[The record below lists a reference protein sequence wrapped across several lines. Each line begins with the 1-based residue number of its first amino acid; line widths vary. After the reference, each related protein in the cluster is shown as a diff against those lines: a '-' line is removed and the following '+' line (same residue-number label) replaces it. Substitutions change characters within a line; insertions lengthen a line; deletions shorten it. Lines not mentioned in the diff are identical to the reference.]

1 MLFLLNGKGELQRL
15 DNDRVFQGSNNATEL
30 GVIYPYSG
38 VSLAAS
44 FTLPNGITTDYTP
57 MPPLSTYTLKNGGGD
72 VVKTFDNLYY
82 TSIPIPNTVTALQ
95 GVCKVTVAQT
105 AVSGTGAAG
114 SIDPAQVDVNTSYS
128 ANFMVEYA
136 SLPEYTVPDDPTE
149 EDFQQLI
156 TLLQAYQATVTG
168 NVSELQGRVT
178 TAESNIKDLQ
188 ARMTTAETDIDNAQ
202 ADIEDLLA
210 DVGTLQG
217 DVADLAAEKQD
228 KTDPALKTDDKTVV
242 GAINAIYNELIDTSG
257 TGFASRLDTAEAE
270 INVLDSRVEDVEEKT
285 AMPLMTD
292 FTVDVATSSATK
304 FYNDGTSADVSLPTG
319 DTVDRINYLTSAS
332 FTEGQWA
339 EQSDGTYSLTL
350 SAEQTGRTNN
360 KYVANLE
367 VTDGTAQV
375 LSADKIVK
383 NEDGSITLKDYTE
396 PWSGRVI
403 TVAAGQHGTV
413 THFGTALTGTGE
425 QTSADET
432 LRAATMVGD
441 VYINTSTFEYY
452 KCTAVSTTTS
462 TWEYLGSSKGA
473 QGAQGAPGKD
483 GVNGTDGADG
493 KDGKDGAAAT
503 IQVGTVTTGAAGSEA
518 VVTNVGTAN
527 AAILNFTIPRGA
539 QGERGI
545 QGEPGAAGKDG
556 ANGQDGADGRDGA
569 AATVTVGQVT
579 TLPAGSQATV
589 TNSGTENAAVL
600 NFAIPQGAQGAAGA
614 DGTNGT
620 NGADGE
626 DGVGIE
632 TITAAGTDENGGNIY
647 RINLSNGQNYTFTA
661 PKGAQGATGATGAT
675 GAPGKD
681 FRIYKTYASIAAMNA
696 DAENVPDG
704 EFVSIASNENDPDNG
719 KVYQRSTDGETDFVF
734 IFDLS
739 GARGIQGEAATI
751 QIGQVLTGEAGTNA
765 IVTNVGTEN
774 AAILNFTIPRGAT
787 GAAGRDG
794 VNGQDGRDGVNGQD
808 GADGAAATIQIGE
821 VVTGEPGTNAS
832 VENTGTEN
840 AAVLKFTIPR
850 GATGARGAQGAPGQN
865 GADGAPGA
873 PGADG
878 KDATIAIG
886 TVSTGAA
893 GSEAAVT
900 NTGTPSAAVFNF
912 TIPRG
917 DTGARGAQGE
927 PGAPGANGQ
936 DGAPGADGKNGAT
949 FTPSVD
955 TNGDLSWSND
965 GNLPNPETVNLRG
978 AQGEAATVQV
988 GQVTTLPAGSQATVT
1003 NSGTNQAAVLNFGIP
1018 TGATGADGTD
1028 GAAATIAVGEVTTG
1042 AAGTQASVTNSGTT
1056 SAAVLDFTIPQG
1068 ADGASGVTDVTA
1080 GSPTEQNGYTVTP
1093 VTFNFEQGN
1102 SKTVN
1107 IQAKNGDGAG
1117 VQQNAIINRTASV
1130 TTADENSPDFV
1141 ENGGNLWVK
1150 KIAGDAAEADTL
1162 SAVLPIALSG
1172 TSAAAAQNGKIYV
1185 FGGRVYEYIIE
1196 FDPVVQTVRRL
1207 EATLPNEVDRTS
1219 AATAPNEKIYMFGGF
1234 SVGVA
1239 LDDIV
1244 EFDPVA
1250 QTATTLEATLP
1261 SARGSTSAA
1270 AAQNGKIYVF
1280 GGKGGGVDFSDIVEF
1295 DPVTQSVTTLEATLP
1310 RKREGTSAA
1319 AAQNGKIYIFGGYD
1333 GSSRLDDIVEFDP
1346 VTQSVT
1352 TLEATLPSGRRD
1364 TSAATAPNG
1373 KIYIFG
1379 GDDGSNELDDIVEF
1393 DPVTQSVTT
1402 LEATL
1407 PSKRELTSAAAAQNG
1422 KIYVFGGSDGGSR
1435 LDDIVEVGVVAQ
1447 YAYSPAVVLSQA
1459 EYTQLKNI
1467 LQGIFAVG
1475 ISAPSAAISGTLEA
1489 GNTTVNGTLTA
1500 TGDISTVGGATV
1512 GADLSVMGNA
1522 TAQNVTASGAVNAD
1536 SAEISGALSAGNTT
1550 VNGTLSASGAVTVD
1564 GAITAPSFN
1573 ATT

>member
-72 VVKTFDNLYY
+72 VVKTFDNLFY
-82 TSIPIPNTVTALQ
+82 TFIPIPNTVTALQ

-128 ANFMVEYA
+128 ANFTVEYA
-136 SLPEYTVPDDPTE
+136 SLPEYTVPDNPTE
-149 EDFQQLI
+149 EDFQELV

-188 ARMTTAETDIDNAQ
+188 TRMTTAETDIDNAQ

-217 DVADLAAEKQD
+217 DVSDLAAEKQD
-228 KTDPALKTDDKTVV
+228 KTDPALNTEDKTVV
-242 GAINAIYNELIDTSG
+242 GAINAIYYELTDTSG

-304 FYNDGTSADVSLPTG
+304 FYNDGTCADVSLPTG

-350 SAEQTGRTNN
+350 SADQTGRTNN

-425 QTSADET
+425 QTSTDET

-473 QGAQGAPGKD
+473 QGAQGAPGRD
-483 GVNGTDGADG
+483 GTNGTDGVDG

-545 QGEPGAAGKDG
+545 QGETGAAGKDG

-600 NFAIPQGAQGAAGA
+600 NFAIPQGAQGAAGK

-647 RINLSNGQNYTFTA
+647 RINLTNGQNYTFTA
-661 PKGAQGATGATGAT
+661 PKGAQGAQGATGAT

-681 FRIYKTYASIAAMNA
+681 FRIYKTYASVAAMNA
-696 DAENVPDG
+696 DAANVPDG
-704 EFVSIASNENDPDNG
+704 EFVMIASSESDPDNG
-719 KVYQRSTDGETDFVF
+719 KLYVRTTDGEADFTFVS
-734 IFDLS
+734 DLS
-739 GARGIQGEAATI
+739 GAQGIQGEAATI
-751 QIGQVLTGEAGTNA
+751 QVGQVLTGEAGTNA
-765 IVTNVGTEN
+765 NVENVGTEN

-787 GAAGRDG
+787 GAAGKDG
-794 VNGQDGRDGVNGQD
+794 VNGQDGKDGVNGQD
-808 GADGAAATIQIGE
+808 GQDGAAATIQIGE

-850 GATGARGAQGAPGQN
+850 GATGATGAQGAPGQD

-878 KDATIAIG
+878 QDATIAIG

-917 DTGARGAQGE
+917 DTGAQGIQGE
-927 PGAPGANGQ
+927 PGTPGADGQ
-936 DGAPGADGKNGAT
+936 DGAPGADGKDGVT

-955 TNGDLSWSND
+955 TNGNLSWSND

-988 GQVTTLPAGSQATVT
+988 GQVTTLPSGSQATVT

-1028 GAAATIAVGEVTTG
+1028 GAAATIEVGEVTTG

-1080 GSPTEQNGYTVTP
+1080 GTPTEQNGYTVTP

-1107 IQAKNGDGAG
+1107 IQAKNGEGAGAG

-1141 ENGGNLWVK
+1141 ENGGDLWVK
-1150 KIAGDAAEADTL
+1150 KITGYAMEVDTL
-1162 SAVLPIALSG
+1162 LATLPSARYD
-1172 TSAAAAQNGKIYV
+1172 TSATTAQNGKIYV
-1185 FGGRVYEYIIE
+1185 FGGHSGSSYFNDIVE
-1196 FDPVVQTVRRL
+1196 FDPVVQTATKLSV
-1207 EATLPNEVDRTS
+1207 TLPSGKVGTS
-1219 AATAPNEKIYMFGGF
+1219 AATAQNGKIYVFGGNDNGLG
-1234 SVGVA
+1234 S
-1239 LDDIV
+1239 IV
-1244 EFDPVA
+1244 EFDPVTQA
-1250 QTATTLEATLP
+1250 VTTLEATLP
-1261 SARGSTSAA
+1261 SARNTSAA
-1270 AAQNGKIYVF
+1270 TAQNGKIYVF
-1280 GGKGGGVDFSDIVEF
+1280 GGINNYGSSYFNDIVEF
-1295 DPVTQSVTTLEATLP
+1295 DPVTQA
-1310 RKREGTSAA
+1310 
-1319 AAQNGKIYIFGGYD
+1319 
-1333 GSSRLDDIVEFDP
+1333 
-1346 VTQSVT
+1346 VT
-1352 TLEATLPSGRRD
+1352 TLEATLPSARYE

-1373 KIYIFG
+1373 KIYVFG
-1379 GDDGSNELDDIVEF
+1379 GRAANGVELDDIVEF
-1393 DPVTQSVTT
+1393 DLFFAP
-1402 LEATL
+1402 
-1407 PSKRELTSAAAAQNG
+1407 
-1422 KIYVFGGSDGGSR
+1422 
-1435 LDDIVEVGVVAQ
+1435 Q
-1447 YAYSPAVVLSQA
+1447 YTYSPAVVLSQE
-1459 EYTQLKNI
+1459 EYAQFKNI
-1467 LQGIFAVG
+1467 LNGVFSVG
-1475 ISAPSAAISGTLEA
+1475 ISAPSA
-1489 GNTTVNGTLTA
+1489 
-1500 TGDISTVGGATV
+1500 
-1512 GADLSVMGNA
+1512 
-1522 TAQNVTASGAVNAD
+1522 
-1536 SAEISGALSAGNTT
+1536 EISGAVT
-1550 VNGTLSASGAVTVD
+1550 AS
-1564 GAITAPSFN
+1564 SFN

>member
-30 GVIYPYSG
+30 GVIYPYAG

-95 GVCKVTVAQT
+95 GVCKVTIMQT
-105 AVSGTGAAG
+105 AVSGTSAAG

-128 ANFMVEYA
+128 ASFTVEYA
-136 SLPEYTVPDDPTE
+136 SLPEYTVPDNPTD
-149 EDFQQLI
+149 EDFQKLV

-168 NVSELQGRVT
+168 NVSELQGRMD

-188 ARMTTAETDIDNAQ
+188 TRMTTAETDIDNAQ
-202 ADIEDLLA
+202 SDIEDLLA

-228 KTDPALKTDDKTVV
+228 KTDAALKTDDKTVV
-242 GAINAIYNELIDTSG
+242 GAINAIYDELIDTSG

-360 KYVANLE
+360 RYVANLE
-367 VTDGTAQV
+367 VTDGTEQIT
-375 LSADKIVK
+375 SADKVVK

-403 TVAAGQHGTV
+403 TVAAGQHGSV
-413 THFGTALTGTGE
+413 IHFGTAVTGTGS
-425 QTSADET
+425 QTSTDEE
-432 LRAATMVGD
+432 LRAASLVRD
-441 VYINTSTFEYY
+441 AYINSNTGEVY

-462 TWEYLGSSKGA
+462 TWEFQGSFK
-473 QGAQGAPGKD
+473 GAPGKD
-483 GVNGTDGADG
+483 GADGTDGA
-493 KDGKDGAAAT
+493 
-503 IQVGTVTTGAAGSEA
+503 
-518 VVTNVGTAN
+518 
-527 AAILNFTIPRGA
+527 
-539 QGERGI
+539 
-545 QGEPGAAGKDG
+545 
-556 ANGQDGADGRDGA
+556 DGA

-600 NFAIPQGAQGAAGA
+600 NFAIPQGATGQT
-614 DGTNGT
+614 GTNGQ
-620 NGADGE
+620 
-626 DGVGIE
+626 DGVGID

-647 RINLSNGQNYTFTA
+647 RINLTNGQNYTFTA
-661 PKGAQGATGATGAT
+661 PKGAQGAQGATGAT

-681 FRIYKTYASIAAMNA
+681 FRIYKTYASVAAMNA
-696 DAENVPDG
+696 DAANVPDG

-739 GARGIQGEAATI
+739 GAQGIQGEAATI

-765 IVTNVGTEN
+765 SVENVGTEN

-794 VNGQDGRDGVNGQD
+794 TDGQDGT
-808 GADGAAATIQIGE
+808 DGAAATIQIGE
-821 VVTGEPGTNAS
+821 VVTGAAGTNAS

-840 AAVLKFTIPR
+840 AAILKFTIPR
-850 GATGARGAQGAPGQN
+850 GATG
-865 GADGAPGA
+865 
-873 PGADG
+873 
-878 KDATIAIG
+878 T
-886 TVSTGAA
+886 
-893 GSEAAVT
+893 
-900 NTGTPSAAVFNF
+900 
-912 TIPRG
+912 
-917 DTGARGAQGE
+917 
-927 PGAPGANGQ
+927 PGANGQ

-955 TNGDLSWSND
+955 TNGDLSWSNNGD
-965 GNLPNPETVNLRG
+965 LPNPETVNLRG

-1028 GAAATIAVGEVTTG
+1028 GAAATIEVGEVTTG

-1080 GSPTEQNGYTVTP
+1080 GTPTEQNGYTVTP

-1107 IQAKNGDGAG
+1107 IQAKNGEGAG

-1141 ENGGNLWVK
+1141 ENNGDLWVK
-1150 KIAGDAAEADTL
+1150 KITGYVAEADTS
-1162 SAVLPIALSG
+1162 SATLPSARENH
-1172 TSAAAAQNGKIYV
+1172 SAATAPNGKIYV
-1185 FGGRVYEYIIE
+1185 FGGQV
-1196 FDPVVQTVRRL
+1196 
-1207 EATLPNEVDRTS
+1207 ARTGANRS
-1219 AATAPNEKIYMFGGF
+1219 L
-1234 SVGVA
+1234 S
-1239 LDDIV
+1239 DIV

-1250 QTATTLEATLP
+1250 Q
-1261 SARGSTSAA
+1261 
-1270 AAQNGKIYVF
+1270 
-1280 GGKGGGVDFSDIVEF
+1280 
-1295 DPVTQSVTTLEATLP
+1295 SVTTLEA
-1310 RKREGTSAA
+1310 
-1319 AAQNGKIYIFGGYD
+1319 I
-1333 GSSRLDDIVEFDP
+1333 
-1346 VTQSVT
+1346 
-1352 TLEATLPSGRRD
+1352 LPSGRYD

-1373 KIYIFG
+1373 KIYVFG
-1379 GDDGSNELDDIVEF
+1379 GSDGSSELDDIVEF
-1393 DPVTQSVTT
+1393 DPVAKSVTT
-1402 LEATL
+1402 LGATL
-1407 PSKRELTSAAAAQNG
+1407 PSGRTGTSAAIAPNG
-1422 KIYVFGGSDGGSR
+1422 KIYVFGGSTADGYI
-1435 LDDIVEVGVVAQ
+1435 DDIVEFDPVAQ
-1447 YAYSPAVVLSQA
+1447 TVITLDATLPSARGSAPAATAPNGKIYLFAGFDSYVTAFDDIVEFDPAAKSVTTLEA
-1459 EYTQLKNI
+1459 T
-1467 LQGIFAVG
+1467 LQNARKDG
-1475 ISAPSAAISGTLEA
+1475 ISAATAPNGKIYLFALYDNE
-1489 GNTTVNGTLTA
+1489 NNGTIAEFDPVAQTMTTL
-1500 TGDISTVGGATV
+1500 GATLPKTQIF
-1512 GADLSVMGNA
+1512 AAAA
-1522 TAQNVTASGAVNAD
+1522 TALNGKIYVFGGYNLKFLNDIAEFNVYANPSYAYRKIITADASGAV
-1536 SAEISGALSAGNTT
+1536 
-1550 VNGTLSASGAVTVD
+1550 
-1564 GAITAPSFN
+1564 TAPSFN